1 MKKMYKKPISNVQD
15 VHPDTAVLLL
25 DSSSAPETS
34 APERRPA
41 SGDPY

>member
-1 MKKMYKKPISNVQD
+1 MYKKPEIE
-15 VHPDTAVLLL
+15 TMVLPEDALM
-25 DSSSAPETS
+25 DKIAKPCSSEGPLVG